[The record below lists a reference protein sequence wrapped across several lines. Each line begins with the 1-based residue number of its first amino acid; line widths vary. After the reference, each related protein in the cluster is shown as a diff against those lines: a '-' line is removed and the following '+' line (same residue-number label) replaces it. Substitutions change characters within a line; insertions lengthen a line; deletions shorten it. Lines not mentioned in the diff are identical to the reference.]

1 MDVEFD
7 EIERLGP
14 RRLAVIAEQIT
25 AGVREIARSRRV
37 RARRGYGNMIMAHTS
52 FN

>member
-7 EIERLGP
+7 ELERLGP

-37 RARRGYGNMIMAHTS
+37 RARTGLWQYDYGTYIE
-52 FN
+52 